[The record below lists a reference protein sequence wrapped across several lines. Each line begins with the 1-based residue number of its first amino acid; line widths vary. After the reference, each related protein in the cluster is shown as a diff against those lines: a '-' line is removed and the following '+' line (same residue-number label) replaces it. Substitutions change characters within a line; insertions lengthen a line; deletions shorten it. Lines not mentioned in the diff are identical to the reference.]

1 MILAIKVIV
10 VIAIIII
17 IVIIIIII
25 IIVTMIIKCR
35 DRYRTSTATN
45 MELLVTLHNGGKP
58 LSNIKKSS
66 VLHAVRVLCTPLKR
80 LIHQLTS

>member
-17 IVIIIIII
+17 IA
-25 IIVTMIIKCR
+25 TMIIKCR
-35 DRYRTSTATN
+35 GRYRTSTATN

-58 LSNIKKSS
+58 LINIKKSS
-66 VLHAVRVLCTPLKR
+66 VLHAVRVLCTPLKW
-80 LIHQLTS
+80 LIHQLTP